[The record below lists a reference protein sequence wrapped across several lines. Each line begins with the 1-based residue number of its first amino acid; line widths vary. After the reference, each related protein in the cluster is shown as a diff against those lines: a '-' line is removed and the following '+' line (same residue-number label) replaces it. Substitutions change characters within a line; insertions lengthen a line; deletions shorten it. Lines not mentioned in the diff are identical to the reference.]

1 MKVLIADDEDRVCR
15 LIYRLIKWDELDME
29 VAAIAHNGLEV
40 LSMIEEHRPDIVI
53 TDIRMPG
60 LDGLEMIRYFGI
72 YHHQWI

>member
-40 LSMIEEHRPDIVI
+40 LSMV
-53 TDIRMPG
+53 
-60 LDGLEMIRYFGI
+60 
-72 YHHQWI
+72 